1 MERRRRAVGAEDD
14 ARFCMYVA
22 DAREREKK
30 RERERGR
37 EGDGTRASRR
47 RRGAC
52 ALCACVCNNVM
63 NERTM
68 ERVMAMFRGVDVY
81 HRDAERARTANN
93 QIIDSL
99 HVRYTRAATRED

>member
-1 MERRRRAVGAEDD
+1 
-14 ARFCMYVA
+14 
-22 DAREREKK
+22 
-30 RERERGR
+30 
-37 EGDGTRASRR
+37 
-47 RRGAC
+47 
-52 ALCACVCNNVM
+52 M